1 MAKSA
6 KRKTDDAVTT
16 AADRPSK
23 LPNRS
28 AQVRDSDIAPRA
40 YDLSFAKTGA
50 ALLPVTI
57 ATSRRLIAPMITL
70 IGRPER
76 ANGTCVR
83 AHVSSA
89 DAQGSSR
96 RRQAARRS

>member
-28 AQVRDSDIAPRA
+28 AQMGDSDIALRA
-40 YDLSFAKTGA
+40 YDLYEQRGCEHGHDVDDWA
-50 ALLPVTI
+50 
-57 ATSRRLIAPMITL
+57 
-70 IGRPER
+70 GRAR
-76 ANGTCVR
+76 TA
-83 AHVSSA
+83 SSTTA
-89 DAQGSSR
+89 
-96 RRQAARRS
+96 